1 MSKTTLPKE
10 LEEALGDPESFLA
23 RHPWMTKRMVDKIR
37 RMAARYKRR
46 RA

>member
-10 LEEALGDPESFLA
+10 LAEALEDPEGFLA
-23 RHPWMTKRMVDKIR
+23 RHPWITKRMAEKIR